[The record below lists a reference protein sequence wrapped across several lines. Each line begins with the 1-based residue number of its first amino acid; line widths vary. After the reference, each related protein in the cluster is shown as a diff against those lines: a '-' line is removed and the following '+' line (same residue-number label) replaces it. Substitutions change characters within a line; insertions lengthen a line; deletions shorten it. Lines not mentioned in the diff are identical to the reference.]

1 MLEAQPGQSLVE
13 SLLGPAE
20 SIHQRFPG
28 LDDLLLQEQVFAA
41 YQIEVADHIPYLKA
55 DGSPNVMRHRCNDRS
70 YDETTEDL
78 AVSIESRGC
87 MIGVRG
93 EAWAV
98 KGSTYQM
105 LTWGHLT
112 DAVLLAN
119 SRSPVNPFV
128 QATVA
133 RGLEHVTV
141 FHDRMPD
148 DVASYLVR
156 LHNDFHGGAAT
167 SFLEV
172 LGELQTIEAGWKTY
186 REENRI
192 TSRGGA
198 GAQSYDKIY
207 WRYVQKNFPN
217 FATSWAQYET
227 RKALLKVMTLQRDH
241 LVKQISMVMTWVVGC
256 VLDCDLDCET
266 SCLFANK
273 RLNLQSDPRSEALR
287 AREDGDI
294 NPAGTDNEVF
304 WISVLSSLLD
314 PFPNPIQDS
323 VLEHCF
329 LECALA
335 ELHSGQCSQTLLA
348 TKSVLARS

>member
-1 MLEAQPGQSLVE
+1 MAGLSSSGAAGSGKLEAQPGQSLVKG
-13 SLLGPAE
+13 LFGPAE

-28 LDDLLLQEQVFAA
+28 LDGVLLQEQVFAA
-41 YQIEVADHIPYLKA
+41 YKLEVADHIPYLKA

-112 DAVLLAN
+112 EAVLLAN

-141 FHDRMPD
+141 FHDSMPD

-156 LHNDFHGGAAT
+156 LHNHFHGGA
-167 SFLEV
+167 
-172 LGELQTIEAGWKTY
+172 
-186 REENRI
+186 
-192 TSRGGA
+192 
-198 GAQSYDKIY
+198 
-207 WRYVQKNFPN
+207 P
-217 FATSWAQYET
+217 
-227 RKALLKVMTLQRDH
+227 
-241 LVKQISMVMTWVVGC
+241 
-256 VLDCDLDCET
+256 
-266 SCLFANK
+266 
-273 RLNLQSDPRSEALR
+273 P
-287 AREDGDI
+287 
-294 NPAGTDNEVF
+294 
-304 WISVLSSLLD
+304 
-314 PFPNPIQDS
+314 
-323 VLEHCF
+323 
-329 LECALA
+329 
-335 ELHSGQCSQTLLA
+335 
-348 TKSVLARS
+348 